1 MELYLIAQRWKL
13 IMMIIDLSV
22 GKRKRNAFLN
32 YLRLIPGK
40 DQRLAAIEY
49 GRRRVASSPKVNV
62 NSINAAINKRL
73 TTLTT
78 SVRIATALCH
88 RIYQQDLSFLIV
100 NFGLRNRLC
109 KAKVIMEYIGAT
121 GKPVTFSHVPV
132 NPNIDFHFILSFA
145 IDAGHS
151 GAARHGVF
159 SPYWAS
165 TLTPA
170 AVRAVKA
177 RHPNVKV
184 LASLSGW
191 SLGNKVLRWHD
202 PADPSLW
209 IATAAASLKS
219 LAAEY
224 HLDGVDADYESFE
237 RNATDFAF
245 CIGEL
250 IAGLKAEGAIA
261 VATVAPFDDT
271 AGRYAELLWRYGG
284 VIDYVNYQFYTDG
297 VSTPRA
303 YAEVFELRA
312 AQFGAPAKLLPSYE
326 VDGRGIQGEA
336 FFEAMRVIQSRGY
349 EVNGV
354 MIYSADASS
363 SHGYY
368 YERKSQEF
376 LLNGTSS

>member
-1 MELYLIAQRWKL
+1 
-13 IMMIIDLSV
+13 
-22 GKRKRNAFLN
+22 
-32 YLRLIPGK
+32 
-40 DQRLAAIEY
+40 
-49 GRRRVASSPKVNV
+49 
-62 NSINAAINKRL
+62 
-73 TTLTT
+73 
-78 SVRIATALCH
+78 
-88 RIYQQDLSFLIV
+88 
-100 NFGLRNRLC
+100 
-109 KAKVIMEYIGAT
+109 MEYIGAT

-132 NPNIDFHFILSFA
+132 DPNIDFHFILSFA

-170 AVRAVKA
+170 AVRTVKA

-184 LASLSGW
+184 LA
-191 SLGNKVLRWHD
+191 
-202 PADPSLW
+202 
-209 IATAAASLKS
+209 T
-219 LAAEY
+219 EY

-245 CIGEL
+245 CIGKL

-303 YAEVFELRA
+303 YAEAFELRA

-336 FFEAMRVIQSRGY
+336 FFEAMRVIQSRGF